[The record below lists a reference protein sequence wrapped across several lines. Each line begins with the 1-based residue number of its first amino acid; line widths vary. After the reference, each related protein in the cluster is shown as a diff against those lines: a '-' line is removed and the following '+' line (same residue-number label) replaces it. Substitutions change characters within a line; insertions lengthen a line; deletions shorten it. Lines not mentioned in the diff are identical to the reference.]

1 MTNTPKPNQAIITSR
16 YWLVLSIVSGV
27 VALLPLAVVLVNFA
41 ANPSS
46 NPFDES
52 GYGAALGGAAPLLQA
67 TETERQDPPGAGEG
81 PERPVGRQYP
91 AVERHGDHG

>member
-1 MTNTPKPNQAIITSR
+1 MTNTPKAQASIITSG
-16 YWLVLSIVSGV
+16 YWIVLSIVSGV

-52 GYGAALGGAAPLLQA
+52 GYGAAIWIFFLSVPTGGIIFTVGALIAVAIEVDAAL
-67 TETERQDPPGAGEG
+67 R
-81 PERPVGRQYP
+81 RNRS
-91 AVERHGDHG
+91 R

>member
-1 MTNTPKPNQAIITSR
+1 MDVTR
-16 YWLVLSIVSGV
+16 YWTVLSIVSGV

-52 GYGAALGGAAPLLQA
+52 GYGAVIWVLFLSVPTGGIIFAVGALAAVAIEWIA
-67 TETERQDPPGAGEG
+67 TRK
-81 PERPVGRQYP
+81 RNRS
-91 AVERHGDHG
+91 R

>member
-1 MTNTPKPNQAIITSR
+1 MKNTPRPNQAIITSR

-46 NPFDES
+46 NPFSEL
-52 GYGAALGGAAPLLQA
+52 GYGAALWLLIVSVPTGGIIFAA
-67 TETERQDPPGAGEG
+67 GALG
-81 PERPVGRQYP
+81 
-91 AVERHGDHG
+91 AVAIEWVVALRRNRSR

>member
-52 GYGAALGGAAPLLQA
+52 GYGAAIWMLFISVPTGGIIFAVGALG
-67 TETERQDPPGAGEG
+67 
-81 PERPVGRQYP
+81 
-91 AVERHGDHG
+91 AVAIEWVVALRRNRSR

>member
-16 YWLVLSIVSGV
+16 YWLVLSTVAGV
-27 VALLPLAVVLVNFA
+27 VALSPLAVLLVNFA

-52 GYGAALGGAAPLLQA
+52 GYGAAIWMFILSVPTGGIIFAVGALAAVAIEWVSGLK
-67 TETERQDPPGAGEG
+67 RN
-81 PERPVGRQYP
+81 RSR
-91 AVERHGDHG
+91 

>member
-1 MTNTPKPNQAIITSR
+1 MSTKLKAQPAIITSR

-52 GYGAALGGAAPLLQA
+52 GYGAAIWGLFISVPTGGIIFAVGALG
-67 TETERQDPPGAGEG
+67 
-81 PERPVGRQYP
+81 
-91 AVERHGDHG
+91 AVAIEWVVALRRNRSR

>member
-1 MTNTPKPNQAIITSR
+1 MSTKSKAPIITSR

-52 GYGAALGGAAPLLQA
+52 GYGAALWGLFISVPTGGIIFAVGALVAVAIDWIAAL
-67 TETERQDPPGAGEG
+67 R
-81 PERPVGRQYP
+81 RNRS
-91 AVERHGDHG
+91 R

>member
-16 YWLVLSIVSGV
+16 YWLVLSIASGV

-52 GYGAALGGAAPLLQA
+52 GYGAAIWGLFISVPTGGVIFAVGALG
-67 TETERQDPPGAGEG
+67 
-81 PERPVGRQYP
+81 
-91 AVERHGDHG
+91 AVAIEWVVTLRRNRSR

>member
-16 YWLVLSIVSGV
+16 YWRVLSAVAGV
-27 VALLPLAVVLVNFA
+27 VALSPLAVLVVNFA

-52 GYGAALGGAAPLLQA
+52 GYGAAIWMFFLSVPTGGIIFAVGAVVAVAIEWFA
-67 TETERQDPPGAGEG
+67 TLKRN
-81 PERPVGRQYP
+81 RSR
-91 AVERHGDHG
+91 